1 MPWDGRR
8 PKILPSSPFAILF
21 MFFSLATSRDS
32 GAQSPSSF
40 PSPKF
45 ALNYAAPPA
54 DGTEVPA
61 SERELAQLAIQ
72 ELLQLQR
79 EQQQILGTEKST
91 DRQKTT
97 GIWPYSLYEQQMAK
111 IFGERK
117 KGATKEE
124 DFLKSN
130 TPVIIHLPA
139 YRSTA
144 ANGGN
149 GAGGA
154 STWTSQGVK
163 SKFARVGSN
172 RSSQGSNN
180 NPIRPQSNRWHRTSN
195 GEEEKVGGSAYSS
208 VFGAQPKGENRLS
221 NANRI
226 TSRLKSSSAEHL
238 LITRPEAMFT
248 PLHAHRN
255 GGHRPAQL
263 RPIEPINN
271 SPPGHHQKQ
280 QQQLF
285 IKNVMPSGALMP
297 NANAFTDGNENTIID
312 QLGRTDSEGG
322 NKRLSPPISA
332 FVPGGGGALSSSA
345 SVSSSNLAS
354 SNLAS
359 SNLASSNLASP
370 LAAAQPPAPLAGSP
384 FDLLASSM
392 SNSGAVQPNA
402 LLSQLP
408 NPLQLLSQG
417 STLEQITSLAR
428 NLIQM
433 SNGKNDL
440 LSSLSKAIGSPASAA
455 DSAASKLTSTA
466 VQSIAKSASKV
477 AAQGE
482 RTAVVGTNNG
492 GDVLKT
498 LFSSSAANG
507 TTGTEQEQKEL
518 VLNGT
523 SSDLF
528 NGLPAEQRIL
538 LEAAMKNGELDLPQT
553 ANSKTELNEETVGEA
568 FRTKLVN
575 SESRLMEWIQQN
587 RPRPPSEQ
595 QSPQAIF
602 PDKTV
607 AINGVEKLPYYGKY
621 CGHFVEQTNLSRQ
634 HNVAGAVWAIDERRL
649 LISNFHFQPFEHSEN
664 VTFWAGPAKHTGTSQ
679 DFFPSE
685 NGFFLPPAKLDA
697 NTFALWP
704 AQKRPAH
711 TRAPIL
717 PINGKDYYGVNGT
730 TGTGKTAEEEEEET
744 AGANRIGRRKRNLY
758 SELYEQMAPEGPTS
772 TTTTTARSVAATAV
786 SATNERGGFFGG
798 TSTAT
803 GGAVVPVHFDGMPHN
818 FHIRGTTNDNNG
830 LAIDPAA
837 EEVHLH
843 EECHWGSLGWHGGN
857 HHILLTLPDNSLI
870 KTLNWLSIWDHSQ
883 KQTVALVL
891 IPSSAAGATFQPPS
905 SVQLRP
911 LLPPNVSTGKR
922 VQSGPIR
929 VLNTKT
935 IELTEFSLSTEGL
948 PMWFM
953 VGKEIVP
960 NRNGHIVPIFNRT
973 TQSFDCDSLRD
984 FHNETVTLRLSDPLD
999 IKDVFWFSVYSIP
1012 RSQSLAHIYIPYNDM
1027 QLPPDLLALPTPQC
1041 VWTPP
1046 SPG

>member
-1 MPWDGRR
+1 
-8 PKILPSSPFAILF
+8 

-54 DGTEVPA
+54 DGTEGPA
-61 SERELAQLAIQ
+61 SERELAQLAMQ

-79 EQQQILGTEKST
+79 EQQQTSGTEKST
-91 DRQKTT
+91 DRQKTS

-124 DFLKSN
+124 DFLMSN

-154 STWTSQGVK
+154 STWTSQGIK

-180 NPIRPQSNRWHRTSN
+180 NPIRPQSNRWHRPSN
-195 GEEEKVGGSAYSS
+195 GEEEKVGGSAYNSAP
-208 VFGAQPKGENRLS
+208 GAQQKWENRLS

-226 TSRLKSSSAEHL
+226 ASRLKSSSAEHL

-271 SPPGHHQKQ
+271 SPPGGHHQKQ

-285 IKNVMPSGALMP
+285 IKNIIPSGALMP
-297 NANAFTDGNENTIID
+297 NANAFSDGNENAIID

-322 NKRLSPPISA
+322 NKRLSPPNSV

-359 SNLASSNLASP
+359 S
-370 LAAAQPPAPLAGSP
+370 LAAAQPPTPLAGSP

-392 SNSGAVQPNA
+392 SNAGAVQPNA

-492 GDVLKT
+492 GDILKT
-498 LFSSSAANG
+498 LFSSSATNG

-553 ANSKTELNEETVGEA
+553 ANSKTGPDEETVGEA

-607 AINGVEKLPYYGKY
+607 AISGVEKLPYYGKY

-649 LISNFHFQPFEHSEN
+649 LISNFHFQPFEHFEN

-685 NGFFLPPAKLDA
+685 NGFFLPPTKLDA

-711 TRAPIL
+711 TRAPIQ

-730 TGTGKTAEEEEEET
+730 TGTGKTAEEEEDET
-744 AGANRIGRRKRNLY
+744 AAGANRIGLQRARAKRNLY
-758 SELYEQMAPEGPTS
+758 SELYEQMAPEGTTTS
-772 TTTTTARSVAATAV
+772 TTTTPARSVAATV
-786 SATNERGGFFGG
+786 SATNESGGGFFGG
-798 TSTAT
+798 TRTAA

-818 FHIRGTTNDNNG
+818 FHISLGGPTRRNHQQQKGGTTNNNNG

-843 EECHWGSLGWHGGN
+843 EERHWSSLGWHGGN

-883 KQTVALVL
+883 KVQTVALVL
-891 IPSSAAGATFQPPS
+891 IPSSAAGATFQSPS

-922 VQSGPIR
+922 IQSGPIR

-973 TQSFDCDSLRD
+973 TRSFDCDSLRD
-984 FHNETVTLRLSDPLD
+984 FHNET
-999 IKDVFWFSVYSIP
+999 VYSIP

-1046 SPG
+1046 SSG